1 MFVSM
6 GELVRAVGLRG
17 ELKFL
22 PDGDFLASVMESPY
36 LRARRDQAAPHAV
49 TLERSRTQGSGLVLK
64 FAGVDDRDGAEA
76 MVGESLGFLAED
88 YDRPDFPRPKEP
100 HPFVYHGLRV
110 ETVQGELVGEV
121 EGVMV
126 LPANLV
132 LQVREAD
139 GTTEHLIPVIPPV
152 IKNLDREGGLLLIE
166 AMPGLLSEEDG

>member
-22 PDGDFLASVMESPY
+22 PDGDYLASVMRSPY
-36 LRARRDQAAPHAV
+36 LRRRRGQDPPRVIAVERARVQ
-49 TLERSRTQGSGLVLK
+49 
-64 FAGVDDRDGAEA
+64 
-76 MVGESLGFLAED
+76 GESLVIKFRGVEDREDAEALVGECIGFLAED
-88 YDRPDFPRPKEP
+88 YDRPDFPRPAEP

-110 ETVQGELVGEV
+110 ELAGGEVVGKV

-132 LQVREAD
+132 LQVRGE
-139 GTTEHLIPVIPPV
+139 GGREHLIPVIPPV
-152 IKNLDREGGLLLIE
+152 VKTLDREGGRLVIE
-166 AMPGLLSEEDG
+166 AMPGLLSEEDE

>member
-22 PDGDFLASVMESPY
+22 PDGDYLASVMQSRY
-36 LRARRDQAAPHAV
+36 LRRRRGQDPSRVIAIEHSRVQGE
-49 TLERSRTQGSGLVLK
+49 TLVIK
-64 FAGVDDRDGAEA
+64 FFGVDDREGAEA
-76 MVGESLGFLAED
+76 MVGESIGFLAED
-88 YDRPDFPRPKEP
+88 YDRPDFPRPAEP

-110 ETVQGELVGEV
+110 ELTGGELVGEV

-132 LQVREAD
+132 LQVRAE
-139 GTTEHLIPVIPPV
+139 GGREHLIPVIPPV
-152 IKNLDREGGLLLIE
+152 VKSLDREGGRLVIE
-166 AMPGLLSEEDG
+166 AMPGLLSEEDE

>member
-1 MFVSM
+1 
-6 GELVRAVGLRG
+6 
-17 ELKFL
+17 
-22 PDGDFLASVMESPY
+22 MESPY
-36 LRARRDQAAPHAV
+36 LHGRRGQAAPHAV
-49 TLERSRTQGSGLVLK
+49 TLERSRRQGSGLVLK
-64 FAGVDDRDGAEA
+64 FAGVDDRNGAEA
-76 MVGESLGFLAED
+76 MIGESLGFLAED
-88 YDRPDFPRPKEP
+88 YDRPDFPRPQEP

-110 ETVQGELVGEV
+110 ETVQGKFVGEV